1 MKVLYSKPDESDFR
15 YNRWFDNNGT
25 FDIWYKDVV
34 MLYNYR
40 EKDIP
45 NELKLFLDKWN
56 KKMLE
61 YKETYVEMCPVKLAH
76 IEFIYED
83 VVYVIEPIN
92 ISASYMT
99 SFMSDKEYEVSW
111 DSLFEAYQYE
121 IRKDLK
127 SELGVE
133 HSRYWGM
140 LD

>member
-92 ISASYMT
+92 VSASYMT

-111 DSLFEAYQYE
+111 DSLFETYQYE

>member
-1 MKVLYSKPDESDFR
+1 MKVLYSKPEESDFR

-92 ISASYMT
+92 VSASYMT

-111 DSLFEAYQYE
+111 DSLFETYQYE

>member
-1 MKVLYSKPDESDFR
+1 MLYSKPEESDFR

-92 ISASYMT
+92 VSASYMT

-111 DSLFEAYQYE
+111 DSLFETYQYE

>member
-1 MKVLYSKPDESDFR
+1 MLYSKPDESDFR

-92 ISASYMT
+92 VSASYMT

-111 DSLFEAYQYE
+111 DSLFESYQYE

>member
-1 MKVLYSKPDESDFR
+1 MLYSKPDESDFR

>member
-1 MKVLYSKPDESDFR
+1 MLYSKPDESDFR

-92 ISASYMT
+92 VSASYMT

-111 DSLFEAYQYE
+111 DSLFETYQYE

>member
-92 ISASYMT
+92 VSASYMT

-111 DSLFEAYQYE
+111 DSLFESYQYE

>member
-1 MKVLYSKPDESDFR
+1 
-15 YNRWFDNNGT
+15 
-25 FDIWYKDVV
+25 
-34 MLYNYR
+34 
-40 EKDIP
+40 
-45 NELKLFLDKWN
+45 
-56 KKMLE
+56 MLE

-92 ISASYMT
+92 VSASYMT

-111 DSLFEAYQYE
+111 DSLFESYQYE